1 MKLVIAD
8 TGPLIHLHQAQA
20 LDLLP
25 LLGEVVVTP
34 QVIREWSQ
42 QAPERRPQSPP
53 TWLKIVSPSPAA
65 TARCESWVQSEL
77 LHSGEAESLAVAL
90 EIQPDWFLTDDAAAR
105 EFATTLNVETHGT
118 LGVLLWACG
127 QKWVSEVEATAILDR
142 LEHST
147 LWLSRRVRAEVRQAL
162 KQLFPH

>member
-34 QVIREWSQ
+34 QVVREWSNQ
-42 QAPERRPQSPP
+42 TSDLRPQLFPE
-53 TWLKIVSPSPAA
+53 WLKVVSPTAEAS
-65 TARCESWVQSEL
+65 ARCDSWVQSGL
-77 LHSGEAESLAVAL
+77 LHAGEAESLAVAL
-90 EIQPDWFLTDDAAAR
+90 ELQPDWFLTDDTAAR
-105 EFATTLNVETHGT
+105 EFATSLHVETHGS
-118 LGVLLWACG
+118 LGVLLWAGG
-127 QKWVSEVEATAILDR
+127 QQLISEDRATEILDR
-142 LEHST
+142 LEHSN
-147 LWLSRRVRAEVRQAL
+147 LWLSRRVRAEARQAL